1 MVLLRQVAQAAMQR
15 ELSIA
20 KLLSTLVE
28 FRQCDGCQVPEGEYE
43 MLKILGASAL
53 LLVSMRRKDE

>member
-1 MVLLRQVAQAAMQR
+1 VTGATFQ
-15 ELSIA
+15 
-20 KLLSTLVE
+20 K
-28 FRQCDGCQVPEGEYE
+28 GEYE